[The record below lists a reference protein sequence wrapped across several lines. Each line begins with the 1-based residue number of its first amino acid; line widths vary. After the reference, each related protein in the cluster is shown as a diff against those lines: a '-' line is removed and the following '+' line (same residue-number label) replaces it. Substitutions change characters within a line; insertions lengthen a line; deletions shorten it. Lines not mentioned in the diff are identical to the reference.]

1 MKTAVSYFE
10 DQSSKEVT
18 TPEGETAT
26 VTDRRILC
34 VYNRQH
40 GAWMLPGSDARDGIR
55 EGQETEEEAQAR
67 ILFSET
73 GLRTVEAHKVY
84 ENSAGVIFAVAVAGT
99 SRNTAFFSREEF
111 LAASPFRPFFV
122 KLFAH
127 LDQGEQN
134 NSRVVL
140 KSKKNGKVLHCIIT
154 ESWRTNDDGK
164 LGWWLDQPEYIHA
177 DSVTDAQKIYAS
189 RGIDPRK
196 QRLFST
202 APAIGFKV
210 EKEDGKGKIL
220 IA

>member
-10 DQSSKEVT
+10 DSAQKEVT
-18 TPEGETAT
+18 TAEGETAT

-34 VYNRQH
+34 VYNRQY
-40 GAWMLPGSDARDGIR
+40 GAWMLPGSDARNGIR
-55 EGQETEEEAQAR
+55 EGQETEEEAQDR

-73 GLRTVEAHKVY
+73 NLRTVERHKIY
-84 ENSAGVIFAVAVAGT
+84 ENSAGVIFAVAVNGT
-99 SRNTAFFSREEF
+99 SRNCAFMSRDEF

-127 LDQGEQN
+127 LDQGEAN
-134 NSRVVL
+134 DSRVVL
-140 KSKKNGKVLHCIIT
+140 NSKKNGKVLHCIIT
-154 ESWRTNDDGK
+154 ESWRNNDDGK
-164 LGWWLDQPEYIHA
+164 LGWWLDKPEYIHA

-210 EKEDGKGKIL
+210 ESDTSKGKIL